1 MGLAIT
7 GMGVVTPV
15 GCAVADFWSAI
26 REGRSGI
33 RDITRFDTEGFVFTH
48 GGQVDDAL
56 LPDGLRTDDT
66 TDIATRFVL
75 AASAQAMTDA
85 GLPAGL
91 DPSRLGVVLA
101 TNFGSA
107 VSGERLLTYCHGA
120 GRARFAD
127 LAEYSYQ
134 SAADHVATACNA
146 TGPRAVLSLSCSSGA
161 AALAHGA
168 DLIIAGRATAV
179 VTGGY
184 DSLSRLAWSGL
195 SALRTMTKDAVRPF
209 DKNRSGTLFS
219 EGAGVLVVE
228 DMEHAQQRGAEIHA
242 ELTGWAFN
250 NNAHHMTAPAKEGAG
265 SAAVMAA
272 ALALNNTAPDSI
284 QHVNMHGTGTKHND
298 PTETQA
304 VKTVFG
310 DHATNLTITS
320 IKSMIGHMMGAAGS
334 VEAIATILSMRDGM
348 VPPTINHQESDP
360 DCDLDCVFNTRRETP
375 IDAAVS
381 NSAGI
386 GGCNAA
392 VVFRKSADE

>member
-1 MGLAIT
+1 
-7 GMGVVTPV
+7 MGVVSPV
-15 GCAVADFWSAI
+15 GCTVPEFWSALCD
-26 REGRSGI
+26 GKSGI
-33 RDITRFDTEGFVFTH
+33 GDITRFDTEGFTLTRA
-48 GGQVDDAL
+48 GQVDDTL
-56 LPDGLRTDDT
+56 LPDALRSDESM
-66 TDIATRFVL
+66 DIATRFVL
-75 AASAQAMTDA
+75 AAAEQAMADS
-85 GLPAGL
+85 GLPASNIAVT
-91 DPSRLGVVLA
+91 DLGVVLS
-101 TNFGSA
+101 TNFGGA
-107 VSGERLLTYCHGA
+107 ASGERILAHCHNNSSA
-120 GRARFAD
+120 AFSD
-127 LAEYSYQ
+127 LAEYSFQ
-134 SAADHVATACNA
+134 RAADHVAAACGA
-146 TGPRAVLSLSCSSGA
+146 DGPRTVLSLSCSSGGGA
-161 AALAHGA
+161 VAHAA
-168 DLIIAGRATAV
+168 DLVRAGRAGAV
-179 VTGGY
+179 VAAGY

-228 DMEHAQQRGAEIHA
+228 DMEHARARGATIHA
-242 ELTGWAFN
+242 ELAGWAYN

-272 ALALNNTAPDSI
+272 ALELNDIAPDSI
-284 QHVNMHGTGTKHND
+284 QHVNMHGTATKHND

-320 IKSMIGHMMGAAGS
+320 IKSMIGHMMGAAGT
-334 VEAIATILSMRDGM
+334 VEAIATILSIRDGV

-360 DCDLDCVFNTRRETP
+360 DCDLDCVFNTRRETS

-392 VVFRKSADE
+392 VVFRRAADE